1 MKHNKNENFVLFLFI
16 FLIFLM
22 LILSFA
28 TNLYIPM
35 TNNVLEL
42 SKISISFIL
51 LIFSVYFLVL
61 PGKFIIGGL
70 ESNLIFLDKIF
81 FYDKKKQK
89 QKYFFSKNNN
99 IIIIRILILIFALVV
114 YLKDSTQLNLFLSS
128 IIFSLLFAF
137 ILKIF
142 NFFKIKQ
149 NYIIK
154 KFPQFIQNNIFYR
167 LLLSS
172 LITGFVV
179 GISCGNILKQ
189 ELSTGGTDVI
199 FVFLTSTSI
208 CCGIELSAMLLIVD
222 GLTILLSFLM
232 DLIRKKKNKNKI
244 VIKYFFSILTFFI
257 ALGIIHLLT
266 KQNNKI
272 I

>member
-16 FLIFLM
+16 FLTF
-22 LILSFA
+22 LILISNFA
-28 TNLYIPM
+28 TNLCFPIP
-35 TNNVLEL
+35 NKFLEL
-42 SKISISFIL
+42 SKISMSFIL
-51 LIFSVYFLVL
+51 LIFSIYFLVL

-70 ESNLIFLDKIF
+70 ESNLIFLDKIC

-114 YLKDSTQLNLFLSS
+114 YLKDPKQLNLFLSS
-128 IIFSLLFAF
+128 IIFSLLFTF

-142 NFFKIKQ
+142 IFFKIKQ
-149 NYIIK
+149 NSIIK
-154 KFPQFIQNNIFYR
+154 RFPQFIQNNIFYR

-179 GISCGNILKQ
+179 GISSGNILQKN
-189 ELSTGGTDVI
+189 LSTGGTDVI

-208 CCGIELSAMLLIVD
+208 CCGIELSIMLLTID

-232 DLIRKKKNKNKI
+232 DVIRKKKNKEKI